1 MSTAD
6 LYDLS
11 IVVIVI
17 IFAIRGFKKGFV
29 HQIGA
34 LISMIAGLVVSVRY
48 MPVLAEQLPVNE
60 NFKFICA
67 FTILLFAVTL
77 VVWGIVN
84 LISKIISNLKLN
96 SWNNQM
102 GALFGVVYGV
112 LCSIALTF
120 VLLIYA
126 VPVSAPVVNE
136 NGVPVEQQASNEPSF
151 IMQSKSGPLLTTAAL
166 AIIDHLPQ
174 GGDYKFYDSL
184 REYFQQNADEIKKNN
199 PDLQMATNALQT
211 SNESDSDE
219 DKPKLPPTIP

>member
-11 IVVIVI
+11 VVVIVI

-67 FTILLFAVTL
+67 FIILLFAVTL

-84 LISKIISNLKLN
+84 VIRKIITNLKLN
-96 SWNNQM
+96 SWDNQM
-102 GALFGVVYGV
+102 GALLGVFYGI
-112 LCSIALTF
+112 LCSIVLTF

-126 VPVSAPVVNE
+126 VPVTTMVINE
-136 NGVPVEQQASNEPSF
+136 NGVPIGQQISNEPSF
-151 IMQSKSGPLLTTAAL
+151 IMQSKSGPCLTNAAL

-174 GGDYKFYDSL
+174 GDNYKIYDSW
-184 REYFQQNADEIKKNN
+184 RVYFQQNAAEIKKNN
-199 PDLQMATNALQT
+199 PDLQIATYSSDT
-211 SNESDSDE
+211 PDESDSE
-219 DKPKLPPTIP
+219 EKPQLPPSIE